1 MADVIVIL
9 ISPSNHC
16 ITEMIEKFKKFPS
29 FVPSFSVKVDW
40 RESEMMNSS
49 GLECEVCV
57 VHFRWTK
64 GERGWI

>member
-1 MADVIVIL
+1 
-9 ISPSNHC
+9 
-16 ITEMIEKFKKFPS
+16 
-29 FVPSFSVKVDW
+29 
-40 RESEMMNSS
+40 MMNSS